1 MRYADVAMNS
11 HGGNK
16 SVFTYLV
23 PENIPTIEIG
33 QVVWVPFGKRQV
45 HGIIVQKSSESRL
58 ENIRNIGSIIVAE
71 PVVDLNSIN
80 LATWISSKY
89 VSTLYDA
96 LALMLPPGFGFQTV
110 ENIRLKDQ
118 LGNPGINLDKFELQ
132 VLDYL
137 KENFEATYSDLSVK
151 FGDEIYKI
159 IDRLITKSFLEK
171 NVTFGKPKIMGMSK
185 NKVFLNVSNEIAA
198 KEIIMLKRS
207 RAYKQSDALS
217 FMVSISE
224 ESVLLADAKDKS
236 GVSQGSPW
244 NRLVQKGFIRIE
256 KIQIRGTPYLD
267 SLVPDDVD
275 PPTLTPDQQKVHR
288 VISEAI
294 ANEINQAFLLNGVTG
309 SGKTEIYLRALSE
322 TIANGK
328 RGIVLVPEIA
338 LTVQTVNRFS
348 ERFPGEVAVLHS
360 GLSLRER
367 YEEWHNI
374 VEGKFKVVIGSRGA
388 VFAPQPDLGLI
399 IIDEEHEW
407 TYKQTERAPRYHAR
421 DVAIQRAAM
430 NDAVIILGSAT
441 PDVVT
446 TYRAKN
452 NAYKLLELPNRIR
465 PNSQSH
471 QSNFE
476 TKNALAKVS
485 IVDLREELKAGNR
498 SILSRLLLS
507 EIKSAIDNEHKVI
520 LYVNKRGS
528 SQSVQC
534 RYCGFVVKCNSCS
547 VPMTYHQSG
556 DRVICHRC
564 GSNRRFNGN
573 CPSCKKNSLK
583 PLGIG
588 TQRIEQEVRKLF
600 NNVGIIRWDSDT
612 VRNFADHQ
620 NILEQ
625 FLEEQNQILIGTQMV
640 AKGLDIPK
648 VSLVGVVNADI
659 GLNIPDLRAGE
670 RSFQLLCQVAG
681 RAGRGDI
688 DGKVII
694 QTYSPENKTI
704 LLGAAQNY
712 DDFYEKEI
720 LFRESFSYPPFLTMA
735 RLLYQGTDRDTVRK
749 KAENDSIYLRD
760 VIKSYKLTDIRIV
773 GPAPSGIEKL
783 RGKFRWEIEL
793 LGNDINS
800 ILRHVRSNR
809 DLSIDVDPVST

>member
-1 MRYADVAMNS
+1 MRYADIAVNS

-23 PENIPTIEIG
+23 PENISKIELG

-45 HGIIVQKSSESRL
+45 HGIVVQKSSESQL
-58 ENIRNIGSIIVAE
+58 DNIRNIGSIIVPE
-71 PVVDLNSIN
+71 PVVDLKNIK

-89 VSTLYDA
+89 VSTLYDS
-96 LALMLPPGFGFQTV
+96 LALMLPPGFGFQTI
-110 ENIRLKDQ
+110 ENIRLKEQ
-118 LGNPGINLDKFELQ
+118 TGNLEHNLNKFELKI
-132 VLDYL
+132 LDYFR
-137 KENFEATYSDLSVK
+137 ENYEAKYSDLSVE
-151 FGDEIYKI
+151 FGDEVFKT
-159 IDRLITKSFLEK
+159 IDRLIAKSFLEK
-171 NVTFGKPKIMGMSK
+171 NVTFGKPKIMGMSR

-224 ESVLLADAKDKS
+224 EGVLLADAKHKS

-256 KIQIRGTPYLD
+256 KIQIRGAAYLD
-267 SLVPDDVD
+267 SSVPDDVD
-275 PPTLTPDQQKVHR
+275 PPTLTPDQQKVDR
-288 VISEAI
+288 VINEAI
-294 ANEINQAFLLNGVTG
+294 TNEINQTFLLNGVTG

-348 ERFPGEVAVLHS
+348 ERFPGDVAVLHS

-407 TYKQTERAPRYHAR
+407 TYKQTERAPRFHAR

-430 NDAVIILGSAT
+430 NDAVVILGSAT

-452 NAYKLLELPNRIR
+452 NQYKLLELPNRIR

-471 QSNFE
+471 QSNIE

-498 SILSRLLLS
+498 SSLSRLLLS
-507 EIKSAIDNEHKVI
+507 EIKSAIDKEHKVI

-547 VPMTYHQSG
+547 VPMTYHQNG

-612 VRNFADHQ
+612 VRNFSDHQ
-620 NILEQ
+620 NILKQ

-640 AKGLDIPK
+640 AKGLDIPQ

-704 LLGAAQNY
+704 SLGAAQNY

-720 LFRESFSYPPFLTMA
+720 LFRESFAYPPFLNMA

-760 VIKSYKLTDIRIV
+760 VIRSYKLTGGRIV

-793 LGNDINS
+793 LANDINS
-800 ILRHVRSNR
+800 ILRHVRLNR
-809 DLSIDVDPVST
+809 DLTVDVDPVST